1 MNKPGVKLMIA
12 AAVLFLIVIVL
23 VNVGGDEEVVNPQND
38 SVGANQQAEVDSN
51 EPNSEP
57 ENNRGDL
64 ENAPVEALANSAGTY
79 EEYSP
84 EKLERAN
91 DGDVVI
97 FFHAAWCSSCKA
109 LEANIN
115 SSLGEIPEGVTI
127 LKADFDEDVE
137 LKEKYGVKIQHSFV
151 QVDANGEAIAKWVG
165 GNTLGDIT
173 KNLK

>member
-23 VNVGGDEEVVNPQND
+23 VNVGGDEEVVDPQND

-97 FFHAAWCSSCKA
+97 FFIRR
-109 LEANIN
+109 N
-115 SSLGEIPEGVTI
+115 P
-127 LKADFDEDVE
+127 
-137 LKEKYGVKIQHSFV
+137 
-151 QVDANGEAIAKWVG
+151 
-165 GNTLGDIT
+165 
-173 KNLK
+173 

>member
-1 MNKPGVKLMIA
+1 ML
-12 AAVLFLIVIVL
+12 L
-23 VNVGGDEEVVNPQND
+23 
-38 SVGANQQAEVDSN
+38 
-51 EPNSEP
+51 
-57 ENNRGDL
+57 
-64 ENAPVEALANSAGTY
+64 Y
-79 EEYSP
+79 
-84 EKLERAN
+84 
-91 DGDVVI
+91 
-97 FFHAAWCSSCKA
+97 
-109 LEANIN
+109 